1 MALILS
7 HHTALWMCCSPK
19 TAVAMA
25 SARPVDGFVSAA
37 VTAEKVDRWYL
48 PALSELTGIPMTRL
62 GSMDYLQQRGRS
74 RHASMLSR
82 PHSWNGDLPARSLLH
97 LGNDIYLCSPEFVFL
112 QLSGFYD
119 VIELSNIAMAMSG
132 GYMPAH
138 VENDLVEHG
147 PTTSVARLRSFAMDA
162 SMHWGV
168 DKSVQATRWALDN
181 SRSPME
187 TSLALLIYMPRALGG
202 YGLVRPV
209 LNRRI
214 YLSEESTAIYPHRYC
229 EADVSAPGS
238 SLLLEY
244 LGRAFHKEEHHD
256 IQRELA
262 LQREGYQL
270 QYVTIHQLVDGA
282 QRNEIMRRYAQSAGV
297 ALKPPTDLIVRRR
310 IALLKAVIPDR
321 EQVLDDGSVTWPQPS
336 WAIPAGWC

>member
-1 MALILS
+1 
-7 HHTALWMCCSPK
+7 MCCSPK

-282 QRNEIMRRYAQSAGV
+282 QRKRDHA
-297 ALKPPTDLIVRRR
+297 ALRPKRRR
-310 IALLKAVIPDR
+310 RPQATDR
-321 EQVLDDGSVTWPQPS
+321 SHREKKNRPAQGSYPRSRAGSRRRQCHMAATELGNPRRMVLSRLEHGCQSQ
-336 WAIPAGWC
+336 I

>member
-1 MALILS
+1 
-7 HHTALWMCCSPK
+7 
-19 TAVAMA
+19 MA
-25 SARPVDGFVSAA
+25 SARLVEGPVSAA

-48 PALSELTGIPMTRL
+48 PALSELTGIPPTQL

-74 RHASMLSR
+74 RHASPLSR
-82 PHSWNGDLPARSLLH
+82 PHSWNGDLPTRSLLH
-97 LGNDIYLCSPEFVFL
+97 IGNDIYLCSPEFTFL
-112 QLSGFYD
+112 QLSGLYN
-119 VIELSNIAMAMSG
+119 VIELSSIAMAMSG
-132 GYMPAH
+132 KYMPAH
-138 VENDLVEHG
+138 AENDLARHDPV
-147 PTTSVARLRSFAMDA
+147 TSVALLRSFAMGA
-162 SMHWGV
+162 GTHWGV
-168 DKSVQATRWALDN
+168 DKSAQATRWAVDN

-187 TSLALLIYMPRALGG
+187 TSLALLIHMPRTLGG

-209 LNRRI
+209 LNQRI

-256 IQRELA
+256 IRRELA
-262 LQREGYQL
+262 LQHEGYQL
-270 QYVTIHQLVDGA
+270 QHVTVHQLVDPSG
-282 QRNEIMRRYAQSAGV
+282 RNEIMRRYAQSAGI

-310 IALLKAVIPDR
+310 ISLLKAVLPER
-321 EQVLDDGSVTWPQPS
+321 GQVLDNGSLAWPQPS

>member
-1 MALILS
+1 
-7 HHTALWMCCSPK
+7 
-19 TAVAMA
+19 MA
-25 SARPVDGFVSAA
+25 SARLVEGPVSAA

-48 PALSELTGIPMTRL
+48 PALSELTGIPPTQL

-74 RHASMLSR
+74 RHASPLSR

-97 LGNDIYLCSPEFVFL
+97 LGNDIYLCSPEFTFL
-112 QLSGFYD
+112 QLSGLYN
-119 VIELSNIAMAMSG
+119 VIELSSIAMAMSG
-132 GYMPAH
+132 EYMPAH
-138 VENDLVEHG
+138 AENDLARHDPV
-147 PTTSVARLRSFAMDA
+147 TSVALLRSFAMGA
-162 SMHWGV
+162 GTHWGV
-168 DKSVQATRWALDN
+168 DKSAQATRWAVDN

-187 TSLALLIYMPRALGG
+187 TSLALLIHMPRTLGG

-209 LNRRI
+209 LNQRI

-256 IQRELA
+256 IRRELA
-262 LQREGYQL
+262 LQHEGYQL
-270 QYVTIHQLVDGA
+270 QHVTVHQLVDPA
-282 QRNEIMRRYAQSAGV
+282 QRNEIMRRYAQSAGI

-310 IALLKAVIPDR
+310 ISLLKAVLPER
-321 EQVLDDGSVTWPQPS
+321 GQVLDNGSLAWPQPS